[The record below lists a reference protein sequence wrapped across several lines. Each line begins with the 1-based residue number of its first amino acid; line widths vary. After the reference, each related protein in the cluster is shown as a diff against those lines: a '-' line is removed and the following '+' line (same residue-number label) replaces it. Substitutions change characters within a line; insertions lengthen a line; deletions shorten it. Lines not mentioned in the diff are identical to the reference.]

1 MHPAPPTRETRVYA
15 IDCKMVRRH
24 FSSTCPTQLNI
35 VFDRRQ
41 RGTNLGLRHRPRVR
55 HRRMTT
61 SSNHPNPS
69 SNTLQ
74 SNASPP
80 FWTHAHHPPSRWS
93 GIADVSLAE
102 VQTQLLTTLAPK
114 GDIHP
119 HRSLPR
125 IGSQS
130 PLQRHRTHVPPPSW
144 STTRTRTRMGRQE
157 MVSPQDPDVRRGR
170 TRPRRRRARLS
181 CVSIGLPVHD
191 TPVQLNSLAGSRT
204 SNLFASHFDVR
215 ISFWDIACTN
225 RWVGLVV
232 ERAGI

>member
-15 IDCKMVRRH
+15 IDCEMVRRH
-24 FSSTCPTQLNI
+24 FSSTNPTQLNI

-130 PLQRHRTHVPPPSW
+130 PLQRHRTHVPPPPR
-144 STTRTRTRMGRQE
+144 STTQTWTRMARQE
-157 MVSPQDPDVRRGR
+157 MVSPRDPDVRVC
-170 TRPRRRRARLS
+170 P
-181 CVSIGLPVHD
+181 VS
-191 TPVQLNSLAGSRT
+191 
-204 SNLFASHFDVR
+204 
-215 ISFWDIACTN
+215 
-225 RWVGLVV
+225 RWVYRSTTHLSNFTHWQAAGDLIYSHHILMSVFRFGTLHARIDGLAWLSSVLGFN
-232 ERAGI
+232 R